1 MINTAK
7 VWRKL
12 NNRNMYLTYRT
23 LNSLSCRVLD
33 FLSYIML
40 IRPHQAYSH
49 SIHILNSLHANT
61 YPMLWANNG
70 LESSSR
76 IPHILVGPQM
86 FSGFPLWHSLSFCWK
101 KVKWNLVKIFHWI
114 ISRIWL
120 RYGRIA
126 KSLFYRIKDMLRTHV
141 P

>member
-1 MINTAK
+1 
-7 VWRKL
+7 
-12 NNRNMYLTYRT
+12 MYLTYRT

-61 YPMLWANNG
+61 YPMLWANND
-70 LESSSR
+70 LESSFR

-86 FSGFPLWHSLSFCWK
+86 FSGFPPWHSLSFCWK
-101 KVKWNLVKIFHWI
+101 KVKVKFVNNFSFDHRRAPIRFK
-114 ISRIWL
+114 
-120 RYGRIA
+120 YGRVV